1 MSPRTKKER
10 KEKKKKKET
19 YPQLILVSSPIVA
32 KNELLKVVIVE
43 FQRPFLVTDWLE
55 ETAHHRVTK
64 SITKTFVK
72 RKENYSELSSSFLI
86 ISVMLLLLIIIIILI
101 IIIVV
106 TFLEPEGSSCKFIG
120 N

>member
-19 YPQLILVSSPIVA
+19 YPQLILVSSPIAA
-32 KNELLKVVIVE
+32 KNKLLKVVKVE